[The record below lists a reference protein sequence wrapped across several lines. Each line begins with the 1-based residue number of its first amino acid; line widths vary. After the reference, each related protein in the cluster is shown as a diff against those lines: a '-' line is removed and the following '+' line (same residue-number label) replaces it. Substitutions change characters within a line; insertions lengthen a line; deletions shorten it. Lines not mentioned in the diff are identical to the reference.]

1 MKSLMLTASIAAVAL
16 VGLGASSARANGCDQ
31 LTFLTFSAPVAL
43 PRVTLPAGTYR
54 FVHLDC
60 GTDPH
65 ILRVTSE
72 DGSEVYATMMTKP
85 IDRTRPTN
93 RPEVILAEMP
103 KGQPEALTG
112 LFYPGETIGDQ
123 LVYPRSEA
131 RTVHDAKRETM
142 FVANGAL

>member
-1 MKSLMLTASIAAVAL
+1 MKSLMFAASIAAVVL
-16 VGLGASSARANGCDQ
+16 VGLEASPARADGCDQ

-43 PRVTLPAGTYR
+43 PHVTLPAGTYR
-54 FVHLDC
+54 FVHVDC

-65 ILRVTSE
+65 ILRVTSQ
-72 DGSEVYATMMTKP
+72 DGSEVYATLLTKS
-85 IDRTRPTN
+85 IDRTTPTS

-112 LFYPGETIGDQ
+112 FFYPGETIGDQ
-123 LVYPRSEA
+123 LVYPRGEA
-131 RTVHDAKRETM
+131 HTVHDAMRQTV